1 MGYYSGGDGKM
12 KIGSVE
18 VATVTTWSFTA
29 SQETLDVTTL
39 GDRDRKLVGGTR
51 SISGSASIS
60 WYSASGASTSQTQAP
75 ALIGN
80 LIKLSV
86 GGATPVASD
95 VPTFTLGITDH
106 AGTAKEI
113 TFSVILT
120 SIAMTSSQGE
130 ILSAE
135 VSFEASDV
143 PSALTLDEV

>member
-1 MGYYSGGDGKM
+1 M
-12 KIGSVE
+12 KIGTVE

-60 WYSASGASTSQTQAP
+60 WYSASGAASTHTQAP

-86 GGATPVASD
+86 GGAKPAASD

-106 AGTAKEI
+106 AGTPKEI
-113 TFSVILT
+113 VMSVILT

-130 ILSAE
+130 IFSAD
-135 VSFEASDV
+135 VSFEAADV